1 MIHPCDFYVGA
12 GLSSW
17 MEDRQLLADIYGLNY
32 SRWSCADKSISD
44 EMKWQMYWT
53 KVKENISNNIPVATK
68 VLLENLPYIP
78 NETGLHM
85 ILLVGYN
92 QTNNTVCIHCSYA
105 HVFNASLTGMYMY
118 LPIDC
123 IKNSVKKWDY
133 FFEIFTDTSDEPL
146 SKKDAFELAHS
157 RNIQKMKGDADAYD
171 KECIKGLGCHVFGV
185 RAVKFLKHSYN
196 IRNILMYNILDKI
209 RGTDTIYYLAFW
221 CYYNF
226 VEKHNVSQYLIEH
239 ADLHPNAL
247 FEGQMLDIEAHNW
260 LLLNHTMAK
269 LSSIPFFRIPAKISL
284 LKEIRN
290 TLDVIIS
297 IEKDIINGPTS
308 KLSS

>member
-1 MIHPCDFYVGA
+1 
-12 GLSSW
+12 
-17 MEDRQLLADIYGLNY
+17 
-32 SRWSCADKSISD
+32 
-44 EMKWQMYWT
+44 
-53 KVKENISNNIPVATK
+53 
-68 VLLENLPYIP
+68 
-78 NETGLHM
+78 
-85 ILLVGYN
+85 
-92 QTNNTVCIHCSYA
+92 
-105 HVFNASLTGMYMY
+105 MY

-196 IRNILMYNILDKI
+196 IRNILKYKILDKI
-209 RGTDTIYYLAFW
+209 RGTDTINYLAYW

-247 FEGQMLDIEAHNW
+247 YEGEMLDIEAHNW
-260 LLLNHTMAK
+260 LLLNLTIIK
-269 LSSIPFFRIPAKISL
+269 LSSIRIFRIPLQISL
-284 LKEIRN
+284 LKEIIDIF
-290 TLDVIIS
+290 DVIIS
-297 IEKDIINGPTS
+297 IEKDIIAGS
-308 KLSS
+308 LSIVAS